1 MKKVIVYCASG
12 YASKVT
18 YLLDDEKYDVIAWA
32 DSNPETWSGMSIWGG
47 HNVISPDKINDYE
60 FDLIIVSVSEYF
72 DTIKRDLV
80 EKYNIDSDKIIA
92 YQPNEK
98 GIKWLDE
105 RISVLRKCIDVIKER
120 NIQGE
125 MAELGVYK
133 GDFSRLLNKY
143 LPDKKIYLFD
153 TFNGFCSTR
162 DTVNTEDL
170 EVFKDTS
177 VQYVLSRMEHP
188 EKCIVKKG
196 YFPDTTDGVD
206 EKFVCEIT
214 PDNTKVLYFKHRT
227 LLPYMLV
234 SSGTKVLILFFYWYK
249 QISLASF
256 VFIDEFN
263 AFYHFELGEKVLKLA
278 MKASG
283 QVLLTSHNT
292 NLLSNK
298 IMRPDCYFILTKDRI
313 TSFANATARE
323 LREGHNLEK
332 LFISGEFNG

>member
-206 EKFVCEIT
+206 EKFA
-214 PDNTKVLYFKHRT
+214 
-227 LLPYMLV
+227 LV
-234 SSGTKVLILFFYWYK
+234 SLDCDLYEPILAGLEYFYPRMTPGGLIMVHDFDSYHYAGTKKAVYEYCNK
-249 QISLASF
+249 QGIGIVA
-256 VFIDEFN
+256 
-263 AFYHFELGEKVLKLA
+263 
-278 MKASG
+278 
-283 QVLLTSHNT
+283 LT
-292 NLLSNK
+292 
-298 IMRPDCYFILTKDRI
+298 DRCG
-313 TSFANATARE
+313 TAVIVKNR
-323 LREGHNLEK
+323 
-332 LFISGEFNG
+332 